1 MGLGV
6 AEAGCGCTPAPAPPS
21 PIPQPREAA
30 DGGGQLRGSSVSWL
44 SPTHS
49 LVSAVRL
56 PMEADPWTLLTVL
69 RFTAQA

>member
-1 MGLGV
+1 M
-6 AEAGCGCTPAPAPPS
+6 EA
-21 PIPQPREAA
+21 
-30 DGGGQLRGSSVSWL
+30 GSSVSWL
-44 SPTHS
+44 SPSHS

>member
-1 MGLGV
+1 M
-6 AEAGCGCTPAPAPPS
+6 
-21 PIPQPREAA
+21 AA
-30 DGGGQLRGSSVSWL
+30 GSSVSWL

-56 PMEADPWTLLTVL
+56 PMEAGPWTLLTML

>member
-1 MGLGV
+1 MEWPKRAAAALRRL
-6 AEAGCGCTPAPAPPS
+6 PHRRR
-21 PIPQPREAA
+21 PRSLARLPMAA
-30 DGGGQLRGSSVSWL
+30 GSSVSWL

-56 PMEADPWTLLTVL
+56 PMEADPWTLLTML

>member
-1 MGLGV
+1 M
-6 AEAGCGCTPAPAPPS
+6 AAGSSVSWLS
-21 PIPQPREAA
+21 PTHRLVSAVRLPMAA
-30 DGGGQLRGSSVSWL
+30 GSSVSWL

-56 PMEADPWTLLTVL
+56 PMEAGPWTLLTML